1 MSAPPGFHTVRTTAD
16 GNCLFHSI
24 FYAWFPE
31 QGVEVANRT
40 ESAVLIRRII
50 ADTIGIEVGL
60 TPVDLEGLHESP
72 KRKAE
77 MFEEID
83 ALDVEYSALRAPN
96 DTSRMTEIDDRKF
109 QMYKELILM
118 SPNYWGGYKEI
129 AAANK
134 YARQNSLPLIYV
146 WDQETRN
153 WWDRGEQGMRIPSG
167 ESCRDWMPIA
177 NSRNIHFSI
186 CVKDEA
192 PAAVSN
198 TEEEEESESPS
209 GNAAD
214 DSDNDGL
221 YANPQKTAKL
231 FASGKAEAKENNTS
245 ILKSASNSSKMTFLN
260 TIVDSIKTGLTL
272 DDFKELG
279 YDLEQ
284 LREIGVSEEH
294 INKVLENT
302 AAAEKKKRNYN
313 FLKAAGIADE
323 DMWQYMGGK
332 RSKRVTK
339 KRKISKKKHTRKY

>member
-167 ESCRDWMPIA
+167 EPCRDWMPIA

-192 PAAVSN
+192 PALPTANFVVSD
-198 TEEEEESESPS
+198 EESESP
-209 GNAAD
+209 
-214 DSDNDGL
+214 
-221 YANPQKTAKL
+221 
-231 FASGKAEAKENNTS
+231 SGKAEAKENNTS